1 VRKLIA
7 ALLATLAFTAAC
19 GIPTGPRPSFAQ
31 ADPVRIVVVGDSV
44 TEQAHGFLGGWQG
57 APSSDVV
64 KVSGSGWDLDDAEPG
79 YAAAIAN
86 GVDITI
92 LALGPNDANPTNGGW
107 DLYDLANFYDFLNTT
122 VPTGTC
128 VVVELPRHKSGFPA
142 AWATQLDE
150 ARADLI
156 DLSSPGGHTAPPP
169 GRWVVLQDW
178 RMRTA
183 PHPELL
189 ASDGIHLGSDTAARE
204 RQDDYWDG
212 ARRCPTG
219 GS

>member
-1 VRKLIA
+1 
-7 ALLATLAFTAAC
+7 
-19 GIPTGPRPSFAQ
+19 
-31 ADPVRIVVVGDSV
+31 
-44 TEQAHGFLGGWQG
+44 
-57 APSSDVV
+57 
-64 KVSGSGWDLDDAEPG
+64 
-79 YAAAIAN
+79 
-86 GVDITI
+86 
-92 LALGPNDANPTNGGW
+92 
-107 DLYDLANFYDFLNTT
+107 
-122 VPTGTC
+122 
-128 VVVELPRHKSGFPA
+128 VVELPRHKSGFPP

-156 DLSSPGGHTAPPP
+156 DLASPGGHTAPPP
-169 GRWVVLQDW
+169 GRYVVLQDW

-189 ASDGIHLGSDTAARE
+189 ASDGIHLAGETAASE